1 MSMPMSA
8 AIANIRPFSHLAKPS
23 DAVRLF
29 TPNWFAATMGTG
41 ILAVALGQFP
51 DIPVLFAAGMGL
63 WLFNIALFTLFS
75 ALYATRWITHYSG
88 AKRVLAHSSMSMS
101 LGCIPMGLATIVN
114 GVVLFGIPA
123 FGQALVP
130 VAYGLWWLDAGLAL
144 ACGIIVPFMMFTR
157 QTHAPHQMTAIWLLP
172 IVAAE
177 VTAAS
182 GALLVP
188 YLAQADQLTVTLLS
202 YCLWACSV
210 PLALGLLVVLVVRM
224 IVHNLPDASMASSCW
239 LALGPIATGALGML
253 LLAEHVPAVL
263 AANGIAH
270 YADAVAGASLFIG
283 ILLWGYGLW
292 WLGMAGLITIRYFRG
307 EVPFNLGWWAFTFP
321 LGVYAVTTLKL
332 AHLIPFAPF
341 MALGCTLVAALAVVW
356 LIVATRT
363 LAGAWHGNLFAAP
376 CLAED

>member
-51 DIPVLFAAGMGL
+51 EIPVLFAAGMGL
-63 WLFNIALFTLFS
+63 WLFNIALFTLFA

-188 YLAQADQLTVTLLS
+188 YLAPADQLTVTLLS

-253 LLAEHVPAVL
+253 LLAEHVPAVF
-263 AANGIAH
+263 AANGMAH
-270 YADAVAGASLFIG
+270 YADAVAGASLLIG

-341 MALGCTLVAALAVVW
+341 MVLGCTLVAALAIVW

-363 LAGAWHGNLFAAP
+363 LAGAWLGNLFAAP